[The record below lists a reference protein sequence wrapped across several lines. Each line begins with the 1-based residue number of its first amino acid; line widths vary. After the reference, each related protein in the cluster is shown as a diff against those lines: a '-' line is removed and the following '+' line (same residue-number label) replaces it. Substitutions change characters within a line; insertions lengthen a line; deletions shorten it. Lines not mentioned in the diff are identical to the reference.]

1 MWDFEIVM
9 TIWTSQN
16 RCILY
21 VQILVF
27 NHAMKVFDYAKLTEC
42 AFYIISMYI
51 IIEIQNFNSK
61 KGNTIDYGE
70 SMNDQLL
77 GTPVIHV
84 LIWNIHFLDRDQDRD
99 VLIFS
104 SLQHYSLYTSFYC
117 LTPSH
122 PPPNTKKR
130 IKIYDHWR
138 RRSCPSVNWPNTLV
152 WPRRARRNLQWQA
165 QWERSWIQYWH

>member
-99 VLIFS
+99 VLILQFS
-104 SLQHYSLYTSFYC
+104 STLLIVYFILLPHSLA
-117 LTPSH
+117 
-122 PPPNTKKR
+122 PPPQYKK
-130 IKIYDHWR
+130 KD
-138 RRSCPSVNWPNTLV
+138 
-152 WPRRARRNLQWQA
+152 
-165 QWERSWIQYWH
+165 

>member
-99 VLIFS
+99 VLILQFS
-104 SLQHYSLYTSFYC
+104 STLLIVYFILLPHSLA
-117 LTPSH
+117 PQ
-122 PPPNTKKR
+122 PPRPPKQKEGLKFTTIDGGDLAHQSTGR
-130 IKIYDHWR
+130 I
-138 RRSCPSVNWPNTLV
+138 L
-152 WPRRARRNLQWQA
+152 
-165 QWERSWIQYWH
+165 